1 MKIYIVR
8 FFVNNYSLQGVLD
21 IYFLNNY
28 KGKVMDRGK
37 KLKYNTVSAFV
48 NQIIT
53 IIHGFVLPRFYL
65 QYYGSTIYGLSSS
78 VTQFLSVVTLME
90 MGIGAVVQSALYEPL
105 AKKDKTRISKIVI
118 SAERFFRKIALAFL
132 IYTIV
137 LMFIYPNYIQNVES
151 FWFEASLIAIIA
163 ISSLAE
169 YFFGMTYRL
178 LLMADQR
185 AYITLTAQSVATIL
199 NFVICI
205 ILMYFGASIHV
216 VKLSTVLV
224 MLMRPIVQSV
234 YVHKNYDLD
243 KSLKLVDEPIK
254 QKWNGVA
261 QHLAYYVT
269 NNTDTV
275 VLSIFSTLENV
286 SIYSIYNMITN
297 GIRLLILT
305 LSTGIQAMFGNM
317 LVNHEFKALNDRF
330 KKFEWEMHTIVV
342 IMFSC
347 VGILIVPF
355 ISVYTKGINDA
366 NYYQPVF
373 AILITLAN
381 AVYCIRLPYNTMV
394 LAAGHYK
401 QTQMSSIVEMLLN
414 VFISIF
420 LVFQFG
426 LIGVAIGTLI
436 ALAYRTVY
444 LAIYLSNN
452 ILEYSITN
460 FLRNVVIDFLTV
472 AIIVFLTYPM
482 KLGELSYI
490 SWIVLALQV
499 FVTVLLVVIII
510 NLIFNKKYMLE
521 IMKGKIR

>member
-1 MKIYIVR
+1 
-8 FFVNNYSLQGVLD
+8 
-21 IYFLNNY
+21 
-28 KGKVMDRGK
+28 MDREK
-37 KLKYNTVSAFV
+37 KLKYNTVSAFI
-48 NQIIT
+48 NQIIV

-78 VTQFLSVVTLME
+78 ITQFLSVVTLME

-105 AKKDKTRISKIVI
+105 AKKDKKRISEIVI
-118 SAERFFRKIALAFL
+118 SAKCFFRKIALVFL
-132 IYTIV
+132 IYTII
-137 LMFIYPNYIQNVES
+137 LMFVYPNYIQDVEPL
-151 FWFEASLIAIIA
+151 WFESSLIAIIA

-169 YFFGMTYRL
+169 YFFGMTYKL

-185 AYITLTAQSVATIL
+185 AYITLTAQSATTIL
-199 NFVICI
+199 NFIVCI
-205 ILMYFGASIHV
+205 ILMYFGASIHL
-216 VKLSTVLV
+216 VKLATVLV
-224 MLMRPIVQSV
+224 MLLRPIVQSV
-234 YVHKNYDLD
+234 YVHKKYNLNRNI
-243 KSLKLVDEPIK
+243 KLVDEPIK

-269 NNTDTV
+269 NNTDTM
-275 VLSIFSTLENV
+275 VLSVFSTLENV
-286 SIYSIYNMITN
+286 SIYAVYNMITN
-297 GIRLLILT
+297 GIRQLILT

-317 LVNHEFKALNDRF
+317 LVNHEFKVLNDRF
-330 KKFEWEMHTIVV
+330 KKFEWQMHTIVV

-373 AILITLAN
+373 AILITFAN

-401 QTQMSSIVEMLLN
+401 QTQASAIIEMLLN
-414 VFISIF
+414 VIVSIV
-420 LVFQFG
+420 LVFKFG

-436 ALAYRTVY
+436 ALTYRTVY
-444 LAIYLSNN
+444 LAIYLSKN

-460 FLRNVVIDFLTV
+460 FLKNVGVDFLSIV
-472 AIIVFLTYPM
+472 IIVLLTYPM
-482 KLGELSYI
+482 KLGEISYI

-499 FVTVLLVVIII
+499 FATVLLVIII
-510 NLIFNKKYMLE
+510 VNLIFNKRYMLE
-521 IMKGKIR
+521 IIKGKIR